1 MRYSFKLR
9 LTLVSFFSLIFL
21 ASGVAYFLERA
32 FDNSLTTQLNERM
45 KTQLL
50 MLLTAAEEEEP
61 GKLYLPE
68 VVREDT
74 FNQIDSGNYAFV
86 YTGVGRELW
95 RSFSAVDLDLQL
107 AEVIPTGDYLFDRAI
122 VNNVKFYRLRYAVIW
137 ESFDGSEHY
146 YQFTLLQESHLLQAI
161 IDDFRV
167 TLWSGL
173 FLVLILMVLI
183 QLLALHWGLRPLDL
197 IAFDLKKIES
207 GQQHSL
213 QGDYPRELYPL
224 TQNLNFLIEAER
236 QQREK
241 YRNTLS
247 NLAHSLKTPLAV
259 IKGEV
264 HGGTTDQALVNSQI
278 NRMDEIIQYQL
289 TRAVSGSSGSML
301 SSVNV
306 DICIEK
312 ILSALEKVYQ
322 SKGVKFTYKGDASA
336 RFFGDE
342 GDLMEMLGNLLDNA
356 GKWTSENVWV
366 DVNAS
371 SIDVGHQLE
380 IFIKDDGPGIPKE
393 KHELVLQR
401 GHRLDEQTE
410 GQGIGLSVV
419 AELVHHYG
427 GTIEIDPLYTD
438 GACFKICFVFKRVN

>member
-1 MRYSFKLR
+1 MRYSFKFR
-9 LTLVSFFSLIFL
+9 LTIISFLSLIVL

-50 MLLTAAEEEEP
+50 MLLTAAEEDQP
-61 GKLYLPE
+61 GELYLPE

-86 YTGVGRELW
+86 YNGVGREMW

-107 AEVIPTGDYLFDRAI
+107 AEVIGAGEYFFDKVVI
-122 VNNVKFYRLRYAVIW
+122 NDIKFYRLRYAVIW
-137 ESFDGSEHY
+137 EGADGSEHY
-146 YQFTLLQESHLLQAI
+146 YQFTLLQESFLLKAI
-161 IDDFRV
+161 VEDFRV

-173 FLVLILMVLI
+173 LFVLFAMIVV
-183 QLLALHWGLRPLDL
+183 QLAALNWGLKPLDL
-197 IAFDLKKIES
+197 IATDLRRIES
-207 GQQHSL
+207 GQQKSL
-213 QGDYPRELYPL
+213 EGDYPKELTPL
-224 TQNLNFLIEAER
+224 TQNLNILIEAER

-264 HGGTTDQALVNSQI
+264 SAQSDSHQLINEQV

-289 TRAVSGSSGSML
+289 TRAVSGGSSNML
-301 SSVNV
+301 GSVNV
-306 DICIEK
+306 AICLEK
-312 ILSALEKVYQ
+312 IVSALEKVYQ
-322 SKGVKFTYKGDASA
+322 TKQLNFNLQCDNKA

-342 GDLMEMLGNLLDNA
+342 GDFMEMFGNLLDNA
-356 GKWTSENVWV
+356 CKWTGTAVNVA
-366 DVNAS
+366 VNYEQNTIAQS
-371 SIDVGHQLE
+371 LVIE
-380 IFIKDDGPGIPKE
+380 IYDDGPGIPAAKQ
-393 KHELVLQR
+393 ELILKR
-401 GHRLDEQTE
+401 GQRLDEQTE

-427 GTIEIDPLYTD
+427 GTIEIDSEYEQ
-438 GACFKICFVFKRVN
+438 GACFRVSFKSVRV